1 MYIWSIVIIVVSN
14 ILYNVSL
21 KLTPENASPFPALL
35 ATYAAAAIAVVIAS
49 IFDRSGKGLVSGM
62 KDLNWTSLVLGL
74 SIAGLEFGYLMA
86 FRSGWNIS
94 TGSLVA
100 NILLAITIIPIGI
113 IFFREDFS
121 LMKAAG
127 AALCIFG
134 LVLINW

>member
-1 MYIWSIVIIVVSN
+1 
-14 ILYNVSL
+14 
-21 KLTPENASPFPALL
+21 
-35 ATYAAAAIAVVIAS
+35 
-49 IFDRSGKGLVSGM
+49 
-62 KDLNWTSLVLGL
+62 
-74 SIAGLEFGYLMA
+74 MA

-100 NILLAITIIPIGI
+100 NILLAVTIIPIGI

-121 LMKAAG
+121 LMKVAG

>member
-1 MYIWSIVIIVVSN
+1 MYFWSIVIIVVSN

-21 KLTPENASPFPALL
+21 KLTPENASPYPALL
-35 ATYAAAAIAVVIAS
+35 ATYAAAGAAVLLAS
-49 IFDRSGKGLVSGM
+49 LFDRSGKGLITGM
-62 KDLNWTSLVLGL
+62 KDLNWTSIVLGL

-100 NILLAITIIPIGI
+100 NILLAVTIIPIGI
-113 IFFREDFS
+113 IFFKEDFS

-127 AALCIFG
+127 AALCIVG
-134 LVLINW
+134 LLLINW